1 MQTTPLRDV
10 ADLRRLLAFV
20 EAQHARLAAAG
31 ADTTDTA
38 HLLAKLRRGLAM
50 AVQYQVAA

>member
-1 MQTTPLRDV
+1 METTPSRDV

-38 HLLAKLRRGLAM
+38 HLLAKLRRGLAV
-50 AVQYQVAA
+50 AALHQVAA